1 MVLPQLVFQELVHV
15 VLLVHES
22 AVVLPQL
29 VFQEL
34 VQVVLLVHES
44 AVVLPQLVFQELL
57 NLHESAAV
65 LLVLPL
71 T

>member
-34 VQVVLLVHES
+34 LHLHES
-44 AVVLPQLVFQELL
+44 AV
-57 NLHESAAV
+57 V